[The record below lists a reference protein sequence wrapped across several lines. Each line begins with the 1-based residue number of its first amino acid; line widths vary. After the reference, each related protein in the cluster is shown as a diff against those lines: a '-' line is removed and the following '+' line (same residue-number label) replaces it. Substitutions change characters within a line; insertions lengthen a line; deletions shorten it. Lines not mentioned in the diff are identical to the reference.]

1 MWVSDPLNRASYL
14 LGGKGGETSFAS
26 SRRQTTSQL
35 CDQFPCLSLQPPKV
49 GKSNLV
55 SWGGLPGR
63 GWGTGSGRCQLGR
76 GQQLGKKLGNKSC
89 RPSSITAPTF
99 LGSSCSKA
107 LSISGQGRKE
117 VSSTQLWFFLKIQI
131 PVLLLL
137 LFEKVILTRGYVR
150 VNCKKKP
157 HS

>member
-55 SWGGLPGR
+55 SWGGGEASREGLGDRQWQLPIRQGATIGQEIR
-63 GWGTGSGRCQLGR
+63 QQIMPTVVDHSSYFLGLIMQQSIVNIGSGKERSLPQTPALIFTQNPNPNVC
-76 GQQLGKKLGNKSC
+76 
-89 RPSSITAPTF
+89 SS
-99 LGSSCSKA
+99 
-107 LSISGQGRKE
+107 
-117 VSSTQLWFFLKIQI
+117 FLKR
-131 PVLLLL
+131 
-137 LFEKVILTRGYVR
+137 FF
-150 VNCKKKP
+150 
-157 HS
+157 